1 MKIDPYVPD
10 FTKGIKLGF
19 EYIRI
24 ERNLKKYKNAQLTSG
39 LNMCI
44 SPSVAPGKVI
54 PRIKNIVM
62 TTYGNP
68 AVK

>member
-1 MKIDPYVPD
+1 M
-10 FTKGIKLGF
+10 
-19 EYIRI
+19 
-24 ERNLKKYKNAQLTSG
+24 YKNAQLTSG

-62 TTYGNP
+62 TMYGNP
-68 AVK
+68 AVKQTTQPEDLIPFMMIK